1 MPLDLYFDANGSTP
15 LHPEV
20 LALCQRYLEGLYG
33 NPSARHP
40 AGLAA
45 RRGIDAA
52 KASLAVSIGA
62 QPEELW
68 FSSGGTESNNW
79 AVFGAAEAG
88 RGRHILVSAVE
99 HKAVLMP
106 AEALARRG
114 FEVEQ
119 VPVDARGAVSAR
131 DLIQRI
137 RRDTALVS
145 LMHANNETGVIQPV
159 EEVGRA
165 CRERGVWFHVDA
177 VCTLGKIPVDVRALS
192 CDLLT
197 AASHKVYSP
206 KGCGLMYIR
215 KGVTLPAF
223 VHGCG
228 HQGGMRGGTENAL
241 PIVGLARAMELYRE
255 GRLIDAAA
263 LTALR
268 DALWSGLEAGI
279 PGVQRNGAGPLLPNT
294 LNVYFPGQAGHALQ
308 AQLGERG
315 ISVATAAGAGAAAPS
330 HVLLAMGCPDER
342 ARASL
347 RFSLGAKTSEESIRV
362 LVESLVE
369 LCARKVVSA

>member
-1 MPLDLYFDANGSTP
+1 MPSGLYFDANGSTP

-20 LALCQRYLEGLYG
+20 LALCQQYLEGLYG

-45 RRGIDAA
+45 RHGIDAA

-79 AVFGAAEAG
+79 ALMGAAQLG
-88 RGRHILVSAVE
+88 RGRHLLVSAVE
-99 HKAVLMP
+99 HKSVLLP
-106 AEALARRG
+106 AQALERSG
-114 FEVEQ
+114 FEVEL

-137 RRDTALVS
+137 RKDTALVS

-215 KGVTLPAF
+215 KGVSLPAF

-255 GRLIDAAA
+255 GRLIHAAA
-263 LTALR
+263 LSALR
-268 DALWSGLEAGI
+268 DALWRGLEAGI
-279 PGVQRNGAGPLLPNT
+279 PGVQRNGAGVLLPNT
-294 LNVYFPGQAGHALQ
+294 LNVYFPGQTGHELQ
-308 AQLGERG
+308 ARLGERG

-330 HVLLAMGCPDER
+330 HVLLAMGCSDER

-369 LCARKVVSA
+369 LCARKAVSA

>member
-1 MPLDLYFDANGSTP
+1 
-15 LHPEV
+15 
-20 LALCQRYLEGLYG
+20 
-33 NPSARHP
+33 
-40 AGLAA
+40 
-45 RRGIDAA
+45 
-52 KASLAVSIGA
+52 
-62 QPEELW
+62 
-68 FSSGGTESNNW
+68 
-79 AVFGAAEAG
+79 
-88 RGRHILVSAVE
+88 
-99 HKAVLMP
+99 
-106 AEALARRG
+106 
-114 FEVEQ
+114 
-119 VPVDARGAVSAR
+119 
-131 DLIQRI
+131 
-137 RRDTALVS
+137 
-145 LMHANNETGVIQPV
+145 MHANNETGVIQPV